1 VLLWSSGFL
10 TARLIAP
17 HADPLTFLAIRYAC
31 AFAVLVPMALL
42 ARVPWPRGRALFNAA
57 VAGFLLHGVYLGL
70 LFWAVAQGLPAGIMG
85 LLAGLQPLLTAVVAL
100 PLLGESITRRQW
112 TGIVMGLLGAII
124 VLAPRLVVPGAGI
137 PSTAILAGVV
147 AVVAITAG
155 TIWQK
160 RTGAVGDL
168 RAVTAIQYAT
178 AFVPTAAVA
187 MLTED
192 PRFDVTLESVVGLV
206 WAVLGISVGAIFLL
220 LGLIRRGALSQ
231 VTALLYLVPAVTALM
246 AWLLFDEVLTP
257 VQLAGMAVAC
267 LGVALA
273 TAPKPDA

>member
-1 VLLWSSGFL
+1 
-10 TARLIAP
+10 
-17 HADPLTFLAIRYAC
+17 
-31 AFAVLVPMALL
+31 
-42 ARVPWPRGRALFNAA
+42 
-57 VAGFLLHGVYLGL
+57 
-70 LFWAVAQGLPAGIMG
+70 
-85 LLAGLQPLLTAVVAL
+85 LQPLLTAVVAL

-112 TGIVMGLLGAII
+112 AGIVMGLLGAII
-124 VLAPRLVVPGAGI
+124 VLAPRLVVPGVGI

-168 RAVTAIQYAT
+168 RAVTAVQYAT

-192 PRFDVTLESVVGLV
+192 LRFDVTLESVVGLV